1 MDVDKA
7 IFSPVESK
15 RTFEEISSNIKALI
29 IEGVLKPGDRLPSET
44 ELAKQFQV
52 GRQTIRESLRILEL
66 SGFVQVQK
74 GFGGGPIIKD
84 TILGKVTNLLLDAFK
99 MEKIA
104 ASEFVE
110 ARSVIEKAI
119 VNYAIDHAQADDIA
133 ALQDSIMK
141 AKSNIENKSLATD
154 INFEFHSIL
163 AKASGNNVFVI
174 LEGAI
179 NAIHRLLRDESAVDL
194 ESSKKAVEAHEKI
207 LDALI
212 KKDRETAI
220 ALTEKHI
227 LTIGKTLNNHLE

>member
-1 MDVDKA
+1 MNVDKA
-7 IFSPVESK
+7 TFAPVENL
-15 RTFEEISSNIKALI
+15 RAFEKVSSNIKALI
-29 IEGVLKPGDRLPSET
+29 VEGVLKPGDKLPSET

-52 GRQTIRESLRILEL
+52 GRQTIREALRILEL
-66 SGFVQVQK
+66 SGFIAIQQ
-74 GFGGGPIIKD
+74 GFAGGPIIQD

-119 VNYAIDHAQADDIA
+119 INYAMDNAQDDHIA
-133 ALQDSIMK
+133 ALQDLVTR
-141 AKSNIENKSLATD
+141 AKSKIAKKELATD

-163 AKASGNNVFVI
+163 AKSSGNSVFVI

-179 NAIHRLLRDESAVDL
+179 SAIHRVLRNKSDVDFH
-194 ESSKKAVEAHEKI
+194 SSKKAVEAHEKI

-212 KKDRETAI
+212 RKDRKRAI
-220 ALTEKHI
+220 ELTERHI
-227 LTIGKTLNNHLE
+227 MTIGKTLKNQK

>member
-66 SGFVQVQK
+66 SGFVLVQK
-74 GFGGGPIIKD
+74 EFGGGPIIKD

-119 VNYAIDHAQADDIA
+119 
-133 ALQDSIMK
+133 
-141 AKSNIENKSLATD
+141 
-154 INFEFHSIL
+154 INDWTGSYYTP
-163 AKASGNNVFVI
+163 
-174 LEGAI
+174 
-179 NAIHRLLRDESAVDL
+179 
-194 ESSKKAVEAHEKI
+194 AH
-207 LDALI
+207 I
-212 KKDRETAI
+212 KYYY
-220 ALTEKHI
+220 
-227 LTIGKTLNNHLE
+227 